1 MFDAGLHITIP
12 PQEQVLQVACGA
24 SSPPVRFRMLHDE
37 HGASDYIAL
46 GGAPAGEAAVPVVAG
61 PMEGRLNLEVELAAR
76 FPDHEAALRNY
87 FELAERYEEERAST
101 IHILHVQGY
110 PSSFTLA
117 GNQFGVFP
125 WAPWATGCLH

>member
-12 PQEQVLQVACGA
+12 PQEQVLQLACGA

-61 PMEGRLNLEVELAAR
+61 PMEGRLNLEAELAAR

-87 FELAERYEEERAST
+87 FELAERYGRCRSYG
-101 IHILHVQGY
+101 Q
-110 PSSFTLA
+110 
-117 GNQFGVFP
+117 
-125 WAPWATGCLH
+125 